1 MIEKLYTVEEV
12 AALASVT
19 GRTIR
24 NYLKSGRLIGRKIGG
39 QWRFPESEV
48 QRLLSGAIGEE
59 EALAQQSKATGS
71 APSEKRQPAGMF
83 PAEPLVADPAVS
95 SYNSLKT
102 PEREDSPLQAP
113 EEVFAEPAAVEEA
126 PIFSAAPNTQ
136 AFTPQGPD
144 LQQAVSFSPPVGG
157 GPQPVPQQAE
167 RYQPSQGAAVA
178 PPPSSTSAQQP
189 VSQPNPYGQP
199 RYVQP
204 QPLYQP
210 TAPAYGQQPPAEHT
224 GAFTENGY
232 SRPAAVYAGEP
243 PLPSTPYSSAA
254 PYPPEP
260 SGQVATVYGA
270 VQPPPEAGTQPF
282 SGGDNF
288 ADLGT
293 QPYQEPAPLRE
304 APHAKT
310 PEEEALQ
317 ELSDVGKRVL
327 HFASEVHDCA
337 DGPQICSVIDLH
349 QTLDSAQITSERIA
363 EIARQES
370 ERGAACQSFV
380 EYDARYYVA
389 RYTLFGTSTFLSRC
403 LLLIG

>member
-59 EALAQQSKATGS
+59 EAFAQQNKAPGS
-71 APSEKRQPAGMF
+71 FAAEKRQTTSPL
-83 PAEPLVADPAVS
+83 PSEPLVADPAVS

-102 PEREDSPLQAP
+102 PERENSFLQTP
-113 EEVFAEPAAVEEA
+113 EEVFAEPAAEQDLPLFSVA
-126 PIFSAAPNTQ
+126 PGTQ
-136 AFTPQGPD
+136 AYPPQEPAAV
-144 LQQAVSFSPPVGG
+144 QANNFAQPVA

-167 RYQPSQGAAVA
+167 YYQPSQGMAAA
-178 PPPSSTSAQQP
+178 PLAQSPQQP

-210 TAPAYGQQPPAEHT
+210 AAPAYGQQPPAEYAGT
-224 GAFTENGY
+224 FTENAY
-232 SRPAAVYAGEP
+232 SRPAAVYTGEP
-243 PLPSTPYSSAA
+243 PLAAAAPYSSAT

-260 SGQVATVYGA
+260 LGQAANIYSA
-270 VQPPPEAGTQPF
+270 VEPPPEAGTQPF
-282 SGGDNF
+282 AGGD
-288 ADLGT
+288 AVAEPGA
-293 QPYQEPAPLRE
+293 QPRQEAAPLRE
-304 APHAKT
+304 APAAKT